1 MKNLVLM
8 GMHLSGGLT
17 VCGDRIMIGF
27 KTEKEKNWTKKRGK
41 EKVNFSS
48 AFEKIKF
55 WYPFHFKMYSN

>member
-27 KTEKEKNWTKKRGK
+27 KTEKEKNWTKKTRK
-41 EKVNFSS
+41 RKSKSF
-48 AFEKIKF
+48 
-55 WYPFHFKMYSN
+55 